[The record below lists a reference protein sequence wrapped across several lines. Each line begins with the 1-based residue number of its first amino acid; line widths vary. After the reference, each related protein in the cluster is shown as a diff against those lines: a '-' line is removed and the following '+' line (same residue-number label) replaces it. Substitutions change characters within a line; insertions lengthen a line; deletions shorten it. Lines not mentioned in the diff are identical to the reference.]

1 MYVKTRMTVNPIVVS
16 SSDVISKASD
26 LMTEKRL
33 HRIPVVDNGK
43 LVGLVTKGLITSNGV
58 GGATSLSIFELNYL
72 LNKTP
77 VRDIMIK
84 AKKLVTI
91 NQDELLEEAALLMLK
106 HDIGCLPVVDEVGN
120 LVGIITQNDLFAAFL
135 DVLGWENGSRI
146 VIKMKDTIGEVG
158 EVSKVFVKNNANITH
173 IGVYHNDSENVE
185 VVIRTELLNTKE
197 LEADL
202 EANGFKVLSVYNR
215 KQ

>member
-1 MYVKTRMTVNPIVVS
+1 MYVKTRMTVNPVVVS

-26 LMTEKRL
+26 LMTEKGL

-202 EANGFKVLSVYNR
+202 EENGFKVLSVYNR